1 MRQLKRQVIVQ
12 LLKQH
17 QYTYPNASSV
27 HCSHELKHVY
37 RLTLSQARFERLLSP
52 ESKSQ
57 PLQKIEYQAMKLNE
71 NIAMLQSRTNCGTD
85 TK

>member
-27 HCSHELKHVY
+27 HCSHERPET
-37 RLTLSQARFERLLSP
+37 RLPINPVTGSL
-52 ESKSQ
+52 
-57 PLQKIEYQAMKLNE
+57 
-71 NIAMLQSRTNCGTD
+71 
-85 TK
+85 